1 MGSTTNTTERI
12 LISMIKMRIFNN
24 YSNWD
29 IVDFVRYDGGY
40 IPVHAKLRLLL
51 KYEKGTTM
59 PVDVVK
65 VFLRMIDLDG
75 VYKNPYSISDANSNH
90 FLPSRIRLLK

>member
-1 MGSTTNTTERI
+1 
-12 LISMIKMRIFNN
+12 MIKMRIFNN

-40 IPVHAKLRLLL
+40 ISVHAKLRALL

-59 PVDVVK
+59 SADVAK
-65 VFLRMIDLDG
+65 VFLRMIDLEG
-75 VYKNPYSISDANSNH
+75 VYKTPYNIGEANTNH
-90 FLPSRIRLLK
+90 FFPPRIRLLK